1 MCVSSWRGVWA
12 GVIIA
17 LAVSGARAEPLGPAW
32 LASAEAARQQSLAT
46 GKPIL
51 IYFYGERCPA
61 CKVMQRDVLSRADVL
76 EALRA
81 QYVLM
86 QANADQVPALAKQY
100 GVVALPTTIAISADG
115 QALDK
120 IQGRLDAAN
129 YVARLNQTAANA
141 RRAPAGAAPQ
151 VAAAPASSPAGLPRM
166 GDYTPP
172 MPGGYSPAPAPNGV
186 PGNNPAMVGP
196 WANSASPAAP
206 STVPPGTTGGYH
218 PAATAVPPATT
229 PQPQVYA
236 ASQSGQAFPQPV
248 QQWPVAAGAT
258 PATQTAPATVPAA
271 TVPPSM
277 GDRTYQPASGAPPTA
292 GTQPPPAVP
301 VAPHAAT
308 PGIGA
313 AASYAPPATP
323 QQAPPSPAAASQGT
337 GVIAA
342 PSAAVNPPLALEGF
356 CPVELCER
364 QRWTPGDPRYGLVHR
379 GRTYLFAGAEQ
390 RDRFNADPDRYAPIL
405 SGTDIVLAI
414 EQGRQ
419 LDGLRRHGVF
429 YNGRVYLF
437 SSEESLQRFAQR
449 PDFYADQA
457 LQAMR
462 AGAVP
467 VYYR

>member
-12 GVIIA
+12 GAIIA

-32 LASAEAARQQSLAT
+32 LASAEAARQQSLTT

-76 EALRA
+76 ETLRT

-100 GVVALPTTIAISADG
+100 GVVALPTTVAITADG
-115 QALDK
+115 QTLDK

-129 YVARLNQTAANA
+129 YVARLNQTAAAA
-141 RRAPAGAAPQ
+141 RRAPAAAASQ
-151 VAAAPASSPAGLPRM
+151 IAAAPPSSPAGLPRM

-172 MPGGYSPAPAPNGV
+172 MPGGYLPAPGAAPTANV
-186 PGNNPAMVGP
+186 PPP
-196 WANSASPAAP
+196 PAAP
-206 STVPPGTTGGYH
+206 AASYAPAAAAMTMPPTGANGYH
-218 PAATAVPPATT
+218 PATPAVPPAAT
-229 PQPQVYA
+229 QPQIYA
-236 ASQSGQAFPQPV
+236 ASQTGQAFPQPT
-248 QQWPVAAGAT
+248 QQSPVAAIATAADGAPPVPT
-258 PATQTAPATVPAA
+258 ATAPA
-271 TVPPSM
+271 M
-277 GDRTYQPASGAPPTA
+277 GDRGYYPAQNTAMPAGVAPQPAAPV
-292 GTQPPPAVP
+292 VP
-301 VAPHAAT
+301 HSAT
-308 PGIGA
+308 PGIGGA
-313 AASYAPPATP
+313 AASYAPPVPGP
-323 QQAPPSPAAASQGT
+323 QQAAPPATPEAGTAAGHPAAA
-337 GVIAA
+337 I
-342 PSAAVNPPLALEGF
+342 NPPLALDGF
-356 CPVELCER
+356 CPVDLCER

-419 LDGLRRHGVF
+419 LEGQRRHGVF

>member
-1 MCVSSWRGVWA
+1 MPVSLADNKGPKPMCVRSWRGVWA

-76 EALRA
+76 DALRA

-100 GVVALPTTIAISADG
+100 GIVALPTTVAITADG
-115 QALDK
+115 QMLDK

-129 YVARLNQTAANA
+129 YVARLNQTAAAA
-141 RRAPAGAAPQ
+141 RRVPAGTAPQAPGTPQVSAAPQ
-151 VAAAPASSPAGLPRM
+151 IAAAPAGSPAGLPRM
-166 GDYTPP
+166 GDYVPP
-172 MPGGYSPAPAPNGV
+172 MPGGYMPGPGTIPAV
-186 PGNNPAMVGP
+186 
-196 WANSASPAAP
+196 SAP
-206 STVPPGTTGGYH
+206 S
-218 PAATAVPPATT
+218 ATSPSAT
-229 PQPQVYA
+229 
-236 ASQSGQAFPQPV
+236 
-248 QQWPVAAGAT
+248 
-258 PATQTAPATVPAA
+258 
-271 TVPPSM
+271 
-277 GDRTYQPASGAPPTA
+277 
-292 GTQPPPAVP
+292 
-301 VAPHAAT
+301 
-308 PGIGA
+308 
-313 AASYAPPATP
+313 YAPPAVSPTASP
-323 QQAPPSPAAASQGT
+323 MGINGSQPNAQTLPPSATMQPPAYVASPTGQSFPPPAQQPPVGPAAMPAAASAAVPAALTPAMGDRGYPPAPGAATPVGVQPQPPAPVSPFAHQNAGT
-337 GVIAA
+337 AGDPA
-342 PSAAVNPPLALEGF
+342 AAVNPPLALEGF
-356 CPVELCER
+356 CPVDLCER
-364 QRWTPGDPRYGLVHR
+364 QRWTSGDPRYGLVHR

-405 SGTDIVLAI
+405 SGIDIVLAI
-414 EQGRQ
+414 ERGQQ
-419 LDGLRRHGVF
+419 LEGHRRHGVF

>member
-61 CKVMQRDVLSRADVL
+61 CKVMQRDVLGRADVL

-100 GVVALPTTIAISADG
+100 GIVALPTTVAIAADG
-115 QALDK
+115 QPLDK

-141 RRAPAGAAPQ
+141 RRVPAGAGPQ

-172 MPGGYSPAPAPNGV
+172 MPGGYAPAPNAG
-186 PGNNPAMVGP
+186 PGNSPAMVGP
-196 WANSASPAAP
+196 LANYAPPAAP
-206 STVPPGTTGGYH
+206 STVQSAAIGGYH
-218 PAATAVPPATT
+218 PAAPAVPPATT
-229 PQPQVYA
+229 TQPQVYT
-236 ASQSGQAFPQPV
+236 ASQGVQAIPQPS
-248 QQWPVAAGAT
+248 QQWPVAPGAV
-258 PATQTAPATVPAA
+258 PATQAPVTTPAA
-271 TVPPSM
+271 MAPPPM
-277 GDRTYQPASGAPPTA
+277 GDRTYQPAPGAPLSA
-292 GTQPPPAVP
+292 GTQPQPAVP
-301 VAPHAAT
+301 VAPHLPS
-308 PGIGA
+308 PGTGA
-313 AASYAPPATP
+313 APSYAPPTPNP
-323 QQAPPSPAAASQGT
+323 QQAPPSAPAATQQAGAI
-337 GVIAA
+337 GN

-356 CPVELCER
+356 CAVELCER
-364 QRWTPGDPRYGLVHR
+364 QRWTPGDPRFGLVHR

-437 SSEESLQRFAQR
+437 WSEESLQRFAQR

>member
-1 MCVSSWRGVWA
+1 MCVRSWRGVWA

-76 EALRA
+76 DALRS

-100 GVVALPTTIAISADG
+100 GIVALPTTVAISADG
-115 QALDK
+115 QMLDK

-129 YVARLNQTAANA
+129 YVARLNQTAATA

-151 VAAAPASSPAGLPRM
+151 ASAAPQVGVAPQIAASAAGGPAGLPRM
-166 GDYTPP
+166 GDYVPP
-172 MPGGYSPAPAPNGV
+172 MPGGYMSAHGNVPAGSVPSPAGPSAGYAPPAV
-186 PGNNPAMVGP
+186 
-196 WANSASPAAP
+196 SPAAP
-206 STVPPGTTGGYH
+206 PMGTTGYIP
-218 PAATAVPPATT
+218 PAQAVPPSATM
-229 PQPQVYA
+229 QPPAYA
-236 ASQSGQAFPQPV
+236 ASQAGQAFLPPAQQLPV
-248 QQWPVAAGAT
+248 G
-258 PATQTAPATVPAA
+258 PAA
-271 TVPPSM
+271 M
-277 GDRTYQPASGAPPTA
+277 
-292 GTQPPPAVP
+292 
-301 VAPHAAT
+301 
-308 PGIGA
+308 
-313 AASYAPPATP
+313 
-323 QQAPPSPAAASQGT
+323 PAAASAASAPPAAVPAAVTPAMGDRGYPPAPGAAMPV
-337 GVIAA
+337 GVQPQPPAPVSPAA
-342 PSAAVNPPLALEGF
+342 TQNVGAAAGPAAAVNPPLALEGF
-356 CPVELCER
+356 CPVDLCER

-379 GRTYLFAGAEQ
+379 DRTYLFAGAEQ

-405 SGTDIVLAI
+405 SGIDIVLAI
-414 EQGRQ
+414 ERGQQ
-419 LDGLRRHGVF
+419 LEGHRRHGVF